1 MAQEAL
7 GFQGVLVFQDL
18 GNLGN
23 LGLRL
28 RGFTGLGFWFR
39 VCGFISVFMILG
51 LEIQV

>member
-7 GFQGVLVFQDL
+7 GFQGVLVFQD
-18 GNLGN
+18 LGN

-39 VCGFISVFMILG
+39 VCGFSV
-51 LEIQV
+51 